1 MRVGLSLPQYEIDV
15 AGALG
20 PEPVVAAAR
29 TAERTSFDSVWLSD
43 HPFALAP
50 DGTVSGALE
59 AMTTMGFIAAATER
73 VTVGSLVLASSM
85 RSSEQLVAGARALR
99 LVAPERVV
107 LGIGTGWY
115 EPEHRTYGVPLRS
128 YRSRLA
134 ELLGNL
140 EALEL
145 SSVPLVVGGVSE
157 NVIAAAGR
165 FGAGWNCAWD
175 VPADV
180 FWSLCRDLDAA
191 CERAGRNPSSVSRS
205 IGVTVLVGARA
216 ERLRAVEAVRARAP
230 FLASLDLSSLE
241 TSIVSGSSEDCAA
254 RIAAYGAD
262 EVVITPF
269 VRDDLEMIARIGEEI
284 APLLQ

>member
-1 MRVGLSLPQYEIDV
+1 MRVGLNLPQYEIDV

-115 EPEHRTYGVPLRS
+115 EPEHRAYGVPLRS

-134 ELLGNL
+134 QLLGNL

-175 VPADV
+175 VPAE
-180 FWSLCRDLDAA
+180 